1 MKENNVSP
9 NMCPVFTFYNQNLH
23 EQTNHP
29 THNGCTCSGSCT
41 RTVFFQGLF
50 YEDTYLTTPYRN
62 HPPHLPIDIYNMLL
76 LPFLAGLCAQVHFTV
91 AAAATGVQG
100 TCQCDDGDFW
110 CSDTNVLKTNYNC
123 SIQQSIYN
131 TILNSDEGPTT
142 KQCQAMAQDCI
153 QQPAPITNQTCSN
166 DCYNFCW
173 IQDVGDCAD
182 DDDSQT
188 LCVSLCQD
196 WCVRDKC
203 GARTPWSN
211 NQCEHACAAKYMDV
225 QEADISFVDYTECM
239 ANKCTTTPV

>member
-1 MKENNVSP
+1 M
-9 NMCPVFTFYNQNLH
+9 
-23 EQTNHP
+23 
-29 THNGCTCSGSCT
+29 
-41 RTVFFQGLF
+41 
-50 YEDTYLTTPYRN
+50 
-62 HPPHLPIDIYNMLL
+62 IL